1 MTNFSRRSFAGLLA
15 GGLLSAAPAF
25 ADSWELLGERKV
37 KLSTDRDVIPVTL
50 LRGDFRRLQIKVAGQ
65 AVFFNEVVVVYGNG
79 AVDNIPI
86 RTLIR
91 AGGQSR
97 VMDLRGGDRIIKRV
111 ELLYRSVPTSLNWAS
126 VRVYAR

>member
-1 MTNFSRRSFAGLLA
+1 
-15 GGLLSAAPAF
+15 
-25 ADSWELLGERKV
+25 
-37 KLSTDRDVIPVTL
+37 VTL